1 MYRPNSSPLQL
12 EMRFMAN
19 RHGVRQRPIPG
30 DPNDPQGLTALLHR
44 YLIWMETH
52 NFAANTASVRRQQLS
67 RFISW
72 CADRSV
78 TQAAA
83 VTPRMIERFQRH
95 LFYYRKR
102 NGQPLSIASQSHWLT
117 SLRSWM
123 AWMKDQGVIQQSPAG
138 DLQLPKGEKRL
149 PRHPLSVQEVEA
161 ILTQPDIRTPC
172 GLRTR
177 AILEVLYSSGL
188 RRKEVLALELG
199 DIDRSRRVILVRLGK
214 GNKDRFV
221 PVGERALAWI
231 DKYLFQGRPALCDD
245 PDQNLL
251 FVTRNGRPLHPNQV
265 SAQVRRAMDQAG
277 ITKRGSCH
285 LFRHTAASMMLDR
298 GADIRHIQAILG
310 HENLC
315 TTQIYTYVSI
325 GKLCEVHAR
334 THPARLF
341 RPSSQRQ
348 GKWLNTWLLL
358 QRLARFLLDLCRWFQ
373 RPVIASTDR

>member
-1 MYRPNSSPLQL
+1 MT
-12 EMRFMAN
+12 N
-19 RHGVRQRPIPG
+19 RNGVRQRPIPG
-30 DPNDPQGLTALLHR
+30 DPSNPLGLTALLHR

-52 NFAANTASVRRQQLS
+52 NFAANTAIVRRQQLS
-67 RFISW
+67 RFIAW
-72 CADRSV
+72 CDDRSV
-78 TQAAA
+78 ALASA

-123 AWMKDQGVIQQSPAG
+123 AWIKKQGIIQQNPAV

-149 PRHPLSVQEVEA
+149 PRHPLSVPEVEA
-161 ILTQPDIRTPC
+161 ILAQPDIRTPC
-172 GLRTR
+172 GLRMR
-177 AILEVLYSSGL
+177 AILEVLYSCGL

-199 DIDRSRRVILVRLGK
+199 DIDRSRCVILVRLGK

-231 DKYLFQGRPALCDD
+231 DKYLAEGRPALCDS
-245 PDQNLL
+245 PHQTHL

-285 LFRHTAASMMLDR
+285 LFRHTVASMMLDR

-325 GKLCEVHAR
+325 GKLCEVHAQ

-341 RPSSQRQ
+341 RPSRQRPPHRRLGWWFWQ
-348 GKWLNTWLLL
+348 RPAELVRWL
-358 QRLARFLLDLCRWFQ
+358 FRWFG
-373 RPVIASTDR
+373 RPISTPTDH